1 MLEKKGGT
9 MRGKPKFKVGDV
21 VRFGFEGYE
30 KVGVIY
36 IVDTYGTFED
46 STDVSYDILVETEN
60 ILYKHF
66 PERKVVSL
74 ISNEKYYGDD
84 DSRPE

>member
-1 MLEKKGGT
+1 
-9 MRGKPKFKVGDV
+9 MRGKPKFEVGDA

-36 IVDTYGTFED
+36 IVDKYGTFED
-46 STDVSYDILVETEN
+46 PTDVSYDILVETEN

-66 PERKVVSL
+66 PERKVVGL

>member
-1 MLEKKGGT
+1 M
-9 MRGKPKFKVGDV
+9 GKPKYKVGDV

-36 IVDTYGTFED
+36 IVDKYGTFD
-46 STDVSYDILVETEN
+46 DPTDVSYDIMMESEN
-60 ILYKHF
+60 MFYKHF
-66 PERKVVSL
+66 TERDIISKVSE
-74 ISNEKYYGDD
+74 EKYYGDD